1 MNTVQIA
8 SVLHWRQVS
17 VEWQGQILNKL
28 VFQFGHVLAIQFNCF
43 EL

>member
-1 MNTVQIA
+1 MNTVHIA

-17 VEWQGQILNKL
+17 VEWQAQILNKL
-28 VFQFGHVLAIQFNCF
+28 VFQFGRVLAMQFNCF